1 MALRLRQWALRPRVW
16 SVITRILGGVALA
29 AATVVGLPGIA
40 AADPPPPPN
49 INALPP
55 VNPKDFAGMDGTTS
69 YVFGVPGGVT
79 CVMDRQTGGYGCSG
93 PLPAAP
99 GGANL
104 VTGYVQGNP
113 GFGHS
118 DRPMYGMVDNAPP
131 LPPNTRMSF
140 QTVSCGTDGVITSC
154 INTVN
159 QSGFVLSPAGSYTF

>member
-1 MALRLRQWALRPRVW
+1 MA
-16 SVITRILGGVALA
+16 
-29 AATVVGLPGIA
+29 
-40 AADPPPPPN
+40 
-49 INALPP
+49 
-55 VNPKDFAGMDGTTS
+55 GTTS

-104 VTGYVQGNP
+104 VTGHAQGNP

-118 DRPMYGMVDNAPP
+118 DRPMYGTVDNAAP